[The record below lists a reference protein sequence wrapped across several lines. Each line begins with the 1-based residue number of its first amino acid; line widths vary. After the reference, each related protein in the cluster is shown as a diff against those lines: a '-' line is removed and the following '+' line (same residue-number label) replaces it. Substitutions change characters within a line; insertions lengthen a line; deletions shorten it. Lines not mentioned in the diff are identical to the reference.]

1 MKRIYYLLAIGIVLG
16 SCGKQATKGN
26 SDTPPT
32 PAATDAGLSGDSS
45 AYKMHSFLLTSKT
58 LPKQVDLS
66 TDISDMT
73 YAELRVMKN
82 YVYALHGM
90 WFMEQ
95 EMNRFFQVKCL
106 DWYEQTCYEYL
117 EAHDWNALVDYDQAE
132 LSAEEQA
139 FVDRIDRRLA
149 QMEAQPVVNRDGV
162 ALRNPALTVNMF
174 QMEDLDSAFYQRL
187 NRYNFCITPTDMQQL
202 FNVYEM
208 NDYQC
213 MPSFVTTDVYL
224 QAFHMYFSYVLK
236 CLERYEYANRLHQA
250 CQFMNSRAME
260 LASQVTDDGQR
271 DLAEYNAAFFAI
283 ADRLLTGEEQ
293 LTVPESY
300 AEAVAG
306 ELSLVAQE
314 KPALSPMMSYRN
326 VYFAYDLFR
335 PRGHYT
341 RTEAQQRYFRAMMWL
356 QTCTFCRES
365 KRSLQYAAM
374 MAFLINSLRQEKKDA
389 GESVYETLQFL
400 MGEPDN
406 VSAFDLADLLVE
418 GDITRMADLTDD
430 GKLLWLDGR
439 LKTLFQ
445 SRNRITPKVADSQ
458 CTDKINYM
466 PQRYTPD
473 AEVLCAMYDEKPN
486 ARHPFPSGLDVFSAF
501 GTDEA
506 DHIINKVYDYPSRWA
521 KYRDEATRMKKRFE
535 GYSDWDRSM
544 NNKWMQCLV
553 ELQTQEKGQPN
564 YMQTRAWRRKN
575 LNTALASWAELKHD
589 AILYAEQPMAAE
601 CGGGSDFP
609 DPILVGY
616 VEPNMPFW
624 TKMQELLALTRSL
637 LEKHGMMDEKLRERT
652 EQLEHYIAFCIDA
665 TRKELAG
672 EMLEESDYATIKYLG
687 SSLEWFTLSVVDPD
701 LLLSNWE
708 LVQGPDRSVAVV
720 ADVFTRNVPD
730 CKKCGILYEA
740 TGNADIIYVL
750 VDIGGR
756 TYLTR
761 GATFSYYEFV
771 KPLGERL
778 TDEEWQLQLENGKAP
793 ARPEW
798 MQPYLIGKKPSVNET
813 VFYGS
818 GC

>member
-1 MKRIYYLLAIGIVLG
+1 MKRICYLLALG
-16 SCGKQATKGN
+16 LVMVSCGKRMSNDQST
-26 SDTPPT
+26 T
-32 PAATDAGLSGDSS
+32 AAASTMDGTEALADSS
-45 AYKMHSFLLTSKT
+45 AYSMHSFLVTART
-58 LPKQVDLS
+58 LPRQVDLS

-90 WFMEQ
+90 WFMEE
-95 EMNRFFQVKCL
+95 EMNRFFQVKCP

-117 EAHDWNALVDYDQAE
+117 EAHDWNALTDYEKAG

-149 QMEAQPVVNRDGV
+149 QMEAHPTVDAEGAV
-162 ALRNPALTVNMF
+162 LRNPALTVNMF
-174 QMEDLDSAFYQRL
+174 QMEDFDPSFYQRL
-187 NRYNFCITPTDMQQL
+187 RRYNFCITPTDMQQL

-213 MPSFVTTDVYL
+213 MPSFVTTDVFL
-224 QAFHMYFSYVLK
+224 QAFHIYFSYVLK
-236 CLERYEYANRLHQA
+236 CLERREFAERLQRVCQSMNRL
-250 CQFMNSRAME
+250 AME
-260 LASQVTDDGQR
+260 LASQTTDATLR
-271 DLAEYNAAFFAI
+271 DLTEYNAAFFAI
-283 ADRLLTGEEQ
+283 AHRLLTDEAP
-293 LTVPESY
+293 LAVPESY
-300 AEAVAG
+300 AETVEAELRLIAG
-306 ELSLVAQE
+306 E
-314 KPALSPMMSYRN
+314 KPALSPMMAYRD

-341 RTEAQQRYFRAMMWL
+341 RSEAQKRYFRAMMWL

-374 MAFLINSLRQEKKDA
+374 MAYLINSLRQQKTDA

-406 VSAFDLADLLVE
+406 VSAFDLADLLIE
-418 GDITRMADLTDD
+418 GGITRLTDLSDD
-430 GKLLWLDGR
+430 GKLQWMDSR
-439 LKTLFQ
+439 LKALFQ
-445 SRNRITPKVADSQ
+445 TRNRITPKVADPQ
-458 CTDKINYM
+458 CTDKLNYM

-473 AEVLCAMYDEKPN
+473 AEVLNTLYDETPN
-486 ARHPFPSGLDVFSAF
+486 ARHAYPSGLDVFSAF
-501 GTDEA
+501 GAAEA
-506 DHIINKVYDYPSRWA
+506 DQIIREVYDYPSQWP
-521 KYRDEATRMKKRFE
+521 KYTAEAARMKKRFE

-544 NNKWMQCLV
+544 YNKWIQCLV
-553 ELQTQEKGQPN
+553 ELQRQEKEQPN
-564 YMQTRAWRRKN
+564 YMQTPAWRRKN

-601 CGGGSDFP
+601 CGAGGEFP
-609 DPILVGY
+609 DPVLVGY
-616 VEPNMPFW
+616 VEPNLPFW

-637 LEKHGMMDEKLRERT
+637 LEKHGFMDEQLRERT
-652 EQLEHYIAFCIDA
+652 GQLEYFIGFCIDA

-672 EMLEESDYATIKYLG
+672 DMLEEGEYAAIKYLG
-687 SSLEWFTLSVVDPD
+687 SSLEWFTLSVIDPD

-730 CKKCGILYEA
+730 CKKCGILCEA

-761 GATFSYYEFV
+761 GAVFSYYEFV
-771 KPLGERL
+771 NPLDERP
-778 TDEEWQLQLENGKAP
+778 TDEEWQQRLENGKAP